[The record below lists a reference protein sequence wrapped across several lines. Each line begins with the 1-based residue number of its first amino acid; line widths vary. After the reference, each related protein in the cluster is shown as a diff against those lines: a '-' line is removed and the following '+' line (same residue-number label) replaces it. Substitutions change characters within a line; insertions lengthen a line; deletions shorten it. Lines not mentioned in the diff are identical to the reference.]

1 MRMALPIL
9 IALLLQAPAE
19 AQVPQARPALA
30 ALPPESRNA
39 LQAWLQRDCTVG
51 ASPSEVAR
59 LRALPA
65 PATTAALLE
74 AHRLGP
80 SPELERTFTAA
91 FDAAFQARSDT
102 LAREGAKL
110 FGAEDAARLGAV
122 DRNAYVGRR
131 LAQARLNYR
140 TNAVLGL
147 GATGAREAA
156 PLLQKIAADP
166 NDPLQ
171 AAGRQALAQMESPPA
186 RRP

>member
-9 IALLLQAPAE
+9 IALLLQTPAG
-19 AQVPQARPALA
+19 AQTPAPQARPALA
-30 ALPPESRNA
+30 ALNPEGRAA
-39 LQAWLQRDCTVG
+39 LQAWLQRDCSVG
-51 ASPSEVAR
+51 ATASEVAR

-91 FDAAFQARSDT
+91 FDAAFKARNDT
-102 LAREGAKL
+102 LAREGTKL
-110 FGAEDAARLGAV
+110 FGAEDAARLGAL
-122 DRNAYVGRR
+122 DRNAYVNRR

-147 GATGAREAA
+147 GVTGAREAT

-166 NDPLQ
+166 NDPLR
-171 AAGRQALAQMESPPA
+171 AAGRQALAQMQQVGQ
-186 RRP
+186 R

>member
-9 IALLLQAPAE
+9 IALLLQTPAG
-19 AQVPQARPALA
+19 AQVPQTRPALA
-30 ALPPESRNA
+30 ALNPDGRAA

-59 LRALPA
+59 LRALPG

-80 SPELERTFTAA
+80 TPELERTFTAA

-110 FGAEDAARLGAV
+110 FGAADAARLGGV
-122 DRNAYVGRR
+122 DRNAYVARR

-147 GATGAREAA
+147 GVIGAREAA

-166 NDPLQ
+166 NDPLR
-171 AAGRQALAQMESPPA
+171 AAGRQALAEMQQA
-186 RRP
+186 GRR